1 MDFVDKLGIA
11 LSDSLDYLIDKNRQ
25 KAQLNRIEAVIKN
38 ETEILNRAYIALG
51 KHYYKT
57 LDGKAEETDISQ
69 ICDTIKSSKLR
80 LKKAKARYEYIFKYG
95 VPTPGLRD
103 DISVVYIDD
112 GYYHE
117 EKKVTK
123 KPEPEEE
130 QDITIAVQKD
140 DNE

>member
-1 MDFVDKLGIA
+1 MDFIDKLSMV
-11 LSDSLDYLIDKNRQ
+11 LSDSLDYLIDRNRQ

-57 LDGKAEETDISQ
+57 LDGRTEETDISQ
-69 ICDTIKSSKLR
+69 ICDTIKNSKLR

-103 DISVVYIDD
+103 DISVAYIDD
-112 GYYHE
+112 SYYPE
-117 EKKVTK
+117 EKVSRKRS
-123 KPEPEEE
+123 EPDDE
-130 QDITIAVQKD
+130 QDITIAVQK
-140 DNE
+140 

>member
-1 MDFVDKLGIA
+1 MDFVDKLSIL

-57 LDGKAEETDISQ
+57 LDGKAEETDVSQ
-69 ICDTIKSSKLR
+69 ICDTIKNSKLR

-103 DISVVYIDD
+103 DISVAYIDD
-112 GYYHE
+112 NYYPE
-117 EKKVTK
+117 EKKTSK
-123 KPEPEEE
+123 KTDPEDE
-130 QDITIAVQKD
+130 QDITIAV
-140 DNE
+140 NN

>member
-1 MDFVDKLGIA
+1 MDFVDKLSIA

-57 LDGKAEETDISQ
+57 LDGKAEETDVSQ
-69 ICDTIKSSKLR
+69 ICDTIKNSKLR

-95 VPTPGLRD
+95 VPAPGLRD
-103 DISVVYIDD
+103 DISVAYIDD
-112 GYYHE
+112 DYCPQ
-117 EKKVTK
+117 EKKAEK
-123 KPEPEEE
+123 KPEPEDE
-130 QDITIAVQKD
+130 QDITIAVQK
-140 DNE
+140 

>member
-1 MDFVDKLGIA
+1 MDFIDKLSMV
-11 LSDSLDYLIDKNRQ
+11 LSDSLDYLIDRNRQ

-57 LDGKAEETDISQ
+57 LDGRTEETDISQ
-69 ICDTIKSSKLR
+69 ICDTIKNSKLR

-103 DISVVYIDD
+103 DISVAYIDD
-112 GYYHE
+112 SYYPE
-117 EKKVTK
+117 EKMSPK
-123 KPEPEEE
+123 KSEPDDE
-130 QDITIAVQKD
+130 QDITIAVQK
-140 DNE
+140 

>member
-1 MDFVDKLGIA
+1 MDFVDKLSIL

-57 LDGKAEETDISQ
+57 LDGKAEETDVSQ
-69 ICDTIKSSKLR
+69 ICDTIKNSKLR

-95 VPTPGLRD
+95 VPAPGLRD
-103 DISVVYIDD
+103 DISVAYIDD
-112 GYYHE
+112 DYCPQ
-117 EKKVTK
+117 EKKAEK
-123 KPEPEEE
+123 KPEPEDE
-130 QDITIAVQKD
+130 QDITIAVQK
-140 DNE
+140 

>member
-1 MDFVDKLGIA
+1 MDFIDKLSMV
-11 LSDSLDYLIDKNRQ
+11 LSDSLDYLIDRNRQ

-57 LDGKAEETDISQ
+57 LDGRTEETDISQ
-69 ICDTIKSSKLR
+69 ICDTIKNSKLR

-103 DISVVYIDD
+103 DISVAYIDD
-112 GYYHE
+112 SYYPE
-117 EKKVTK
+117 EKVSPK
-123 KPEPEEE
+123 KSEPDDE
-130 QDITIAVQKD
+130 QDITIAVQK
-140 DNE
+140 

>member
-1 MDFVDKLGIA
+1 MDFIDKLSMA
-11 LSDSLDYLIDKNRQ
+11 LSDSLDYLIDRNRQ

-57 LDGKAEETDISQ
+57 LDGRTEETNISQ
-69 ICDTIKSSKLR
+69 ICDTIKNSKLR

-103 DISVVYIDD
+103 DISVAYIDD
-112 GYYHE
+112 SYYPE
-117 EKKVTK
+117 EKMSPK
-123 KPEPEEE
+123 KSEPDDE
-130 QDITIAVQKD
+130 QDITIAVQK
-140 DNE
+140 

>member
-1 MDFVDKLGIA
+1 MDFVDKLGMF

-51 KHYYKT
+51 KQYYKM
-57 LDGKAEETDISQ
+57 LEGKAEETDVSQ

-103 DISVVYIDD
+103 DISVAYIDD
-112 GYYHE
+112 SYYPE
-117 EKKVTK
+117 ENKPVKKS
-123 KPEPEEE
+123 EPEEE
-130 QDITIAVQKD
+130 QDITIAVQK
-140 DNE
+140 NN

>member
-1 MDFVDKLGIA
+1 MDGLTRTDAGHVAVA
-11 LSDSLDYLIDKNRQ
+11 LIGEDEL
-25 KAQLNRIEAVIKN
+25 V
-38 ETEILNRAYIALG
+38 G
-51 KHYYKT
+51 PKT

-112 GYYHE
+112 GYYSNE
-117 EKKVTK
+117 K
-123 KPEPEEE
+123 KPEKKSEPDEE

-140 DNE
+140 N

>member
-1 MDFVDKLGIA
+1 MDFIDKLSMV
-11 LSDSLDYLIDKNRQ
+11 LSDSLDYLIDRNRQ

-57 LDGKAEETDISQ
+57 LDGKTEETDVSQ
-69 ICDTIKSSKLR
+69 ICDTIKNSKLR

-103 DISVVYIDD
+103 DISVAYIDD
-112 GYYHE
+112 SYYPE
-117 EKKVTK
+117 EKVSPK
-123 KPEPEEE
+123 KSEPDDE
-130 QDITIAVQKD
+130 QDITIAVQK
-140 DNE
+140 